1 MNVQVRILGTHT
13 QNIHYSS
20 TRSHASEEEN
30 RTRNRSE
37 NCKCKRQRCQPWDF
51 IPRSWD
57 FLKRLGYFWDFI
69 LRNET
74 LGFFL
79 GFLRNSQE
87 K

>member
-1 MNVQVRILGTHT
+1 MSPISTL
-13 QNIHYSS
+13 QN
-20 TRSHASEEEN
+20 SEK
-30 RTRNRSE
+30 TPSL
-37 NCKCKRQRCQPWDF
+37 QRCQPSDF

-79 GFLRNSQE
+79 GFLR
-87 K
+87 KIIKFY

>member
-1 MNVQVRILGTHT
+1 MPLPNPRTGILW
-13 QNIHYSS
+13 
-20 TRSHASEEEN
+20 E
-30 RTRNRSE
+30 
-37 NCKCKRQRCQPWDF
+37 QRCQPWDF

>member
-1 MNVQVRILGTHT
+1 LFISPYFVISVVCAVPNFYIQQFVNKERI
-13 QNIHYSS
+13 NF
-20 TRSHASEEEN
+20 
-30 RTRNRSE
+30 
-37 NCKCKRQRCQPWDF
+37 NCYHSQRCQPWDF

-79 GFLRNSQE
+79 GFFLGFLRNSQE

>member
-1 MNVQVRILGTHT
+1 LVQ
-13 QNIHYSS
+13 
-20 TRSHASEEEN
+20 A
-30 RTRNRSE
+30 
-37 NCKCKRQRCQPWDF
+37 QRCQPWDF

>member
-1 MNVQVRILGTHT
+1 MQQDDVISV
-13 QNIHYSS
+13 
-20 TRSHASEEEN
+20 AS
-30 RTRNRSE
+30 
-37 NCKCKRQRCQPWDF
+37 F

-79 GFLRNSQE
+79 GFFLGFLRNSQE

>member
-1 MNVQVRILGTHT
+1 VTRKWS
-13 QNIHYSS
+13 SS
-20 TRSHASEEEN
+20 TYTIQARGWLIN
-30 RTRNRSE
+30 N
-37 NCKCKRQRCQPWDF
+37 NQRCQPWDF
-51 IPRSWD
+51 IPKSWD

-79 GFLRNSQE
+79 GFLKNSQE